1 MYEKAADEF
10 RITMTLAP
18 QLPIT
23 YLNLGTALRDA
34 GHYDQA
40 EEILRRA
47 EEKKFK
53 GFSLH
58 QELFTA
64 AWLRSDVAGLE
75 RERAWMAQNEED
87 PLVVEAQANIDL
99 LTGNL
104 NRARQRTQHA
114 VNMALESNL
123 KEFAAEI
130 LLNQATAEVLFG
142 EPMQSRRTVAAAM
155 KLADSK
161 EKKVNAAQVMALN
174 GRGVEARQVIDR
186 LVRESPS
193 DTLLNGVDTPTVLAA
208 AQLESG
214 QADQALRTLE
224 PVKPYEFG
232 THAGFLPNYI
242 RGMAYLKLR
251 KPTTLLPNLKPS
263 WITEGLTD
271 VNQMGAI
278 PARTRSCLRTPG
290 QHCQSKS
297 VVSGLSHRLERR
309 RSRYSPLAASQG

>member
-263 WITEGLTD
+263 WITEGSH
-271 VNQMGAI
+271 
-278 PARTRSCLRTPG
+278 R
-290 QHCQSKS
+290 CQSNGS
-297 VVSGLSHRLERR
+297 YPS
-309 RSRYSPLAASQG
+309 